1 MRKQKRKKGEMI
13 IKIDLEKAYDRVDWK
28 FLKEVVRKVGFSD
41 PLRNVIMSCITST
54 SLAVI

>member
-28 FLKEVVRKVGFSD
+28 FLKVGRKVGFSN
-41 PLRNVIMSCITST
+41 PLRNLIMSCITST
-54 SLAVI
+54 SLAII